1 MSAATMI
8 PGVEPTAPE
17 RRRFGRWFVHAATT
31 GPMRFFLL
39 GGFGL
44 AFFGTVLVVTL
55 GGSDAPPESS
65 TPPQARLNPLPGGL
79 NSSEHQNR
87 VALVSNQQEAAKA
100 QAAGTSFTPP
110 MAASTRVVGVGPVVV
125 PPEVPLLAPAPA
137 PAIVVQAHAPPRPA
151 VFEPAAAPVRVAQA
165 ATAPPDA
172 GRVRLVNQ
180 ANAQQPPV
188 DDPAFRAAV
197 NNLFGGWQGRP
208 SRTTVTLPP
217 GSARAADGD
226 GDETGRASGQ
236 APPFARGTPVAASTV
251 PVASA
256 ASPPPPAAR
265 SAVERVLVP
274 AGRGIYAHTVL
285 AVNSDSGGP
294 IVLEADTG
302 PVAGARM
309 IGTFSRGS
317 ATSERLVVR
326 VTSMQY
332 RGQTIQVDGLVIAPD
347 TLETSVATSVDQHY
361 AARFLLPAAAAFVE
375 GLGQAIATTS
385 NTFGQVSPFGGQSYI
400 TRLNPEQQVAVG
412 AGAAA
417 SRVGRELDR
426 SAPRGPTIHLAA
438 NAAVGVMFLTNVTAP
453 N

>member
-1 MSAATMI
+1 
-8 PGVEPTAPE
+8 
-17 RRRFGRWFVHAATT
+17 
-31 GPMRFFLL
+31 
-39 GGFGL
+39 
-44 AFFGTVLVVTL
+44 
-55 GGSDAPPESS
+55 
-65 TPPQARLNPLPGGL
+65 
-79 NSSEHQNR
+79 
-87 VALVSNQQEAAKA
+87 
-100 QAAGTSFTPP
+100 
-110 MAASTRVVGVGPVVV
+110 
-125 PPEVPLLAPAPA
+125 
-137 PAIVVQAHAPPRPA
+137 
-151 VFEPAAAPVRVAQA
+151 
-165 ATAPPDA
+165 
-172 GRVRLVNQ
+172 
-180 ANAQQPPV
+180 
-188 DDPAFRAAV
+188 V

-208 SRTTVTLPP
+208 SRTTVTLAP
-217 GSARAADGD
+217 GSARAAEGE
-226 GDETGRASGQ
+226 GDEPGRASGQ
-236 APPFARGTPVAASTV
+236 APPFARAAPAASSSI

-256 ASPPPPAAR
+256 APPPPPAAR

-309 IGTFSRGS
+309 IGSFTRGS
-317 ATSERLVVR
+317 ATSQRLVVR

-347 TLETSVATSVDQHY
+347 TMETSVATSVDQHY

-385 NTFGQVSPFGGQSYI
+385 NTFSQISPFGGQSFI
-400 TRLNPEQQVAVG
+400 TRLNPTEQAAVA

-417 SRVGRELDR
+417 NRIGRELDC

-438 NAAVGVMFLTNVTAP
+438 NAAVGVMFLTNATAP